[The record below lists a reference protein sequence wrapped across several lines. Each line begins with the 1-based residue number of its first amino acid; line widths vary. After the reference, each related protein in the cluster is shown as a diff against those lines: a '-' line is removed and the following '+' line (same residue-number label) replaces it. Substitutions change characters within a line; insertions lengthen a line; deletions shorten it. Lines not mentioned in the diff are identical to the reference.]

1 MVIRDGAVPQRLSLV
16 RATALAGVAIALAGC
31 GGSGSAESGGAP
43 ATTEASRCLP
53 VAAEV
58 VEAIESGLLDGNTLR
73 SARAV
78 KSDDYVN
85 IYFVSAEIDGPGV
98 EGAGEVGTWALNRID
113 SVAGLIFAVGGHAHQ
128 FSDWGHGEKTDAEF
142 SLARDGAE
150 ESRACV
156 SP

>member
-1 MVIRDGAVPQRLSLV
+1 MLQLRRRWKSLLPPAAVIIV
-16 RATALAGVAIALAGC
+16 LAGC

-58 VEAIESGLLDGNTLR
+58 VEAIATGLTVTGGGTLR

-78 KSDDYVN
+78 RSADYVR
-85 IYFVSAEIDGPGV
+85 IYFVSAEIDGSGMD
-98 EGAGEVGTWALNRID
+98 GDGEVGTWALNRID
-113 SVAGLIFAVGGHAHQ
+113 SVAGLIFAVDGFARN
-128 FSDWGHGEKTDAEF
+128 FSDWGDGRKTDAEF

-150 ESRACV
+150 ESRGCV